1 MRGFVV
7 LCFCESVSLLCWSPP
22 YCCCVRVARG
32 GYEGCPHPLGMG
44 MLLLALCCA
53 CARAR
58 VRVCACC
65 IAVWPAC
72 RLRALGALGRAR
84 LCSGMLGR
92 AVCCYMRR
100 AIVVLSLGVCPLRV
114 VPRVR
119 ACACARVRALRVR
132 SAATC
137 ARPEGAQRGARWL
150 RCYSCVFSFVCPF
163 CGANRLLYGAVATW
177 LVVWVPD
184 RDLEDTGP
192 SGHGWLPCVVACT
205 LLRAWHSLFCSRAR
219 FACRYFCFITLVA
232 VIPAVLSRAGVRG
245 MCPSYCLF
253 PVASW
258 RGVFLS
264 FPRPSMGAR
273 VVCASAVFW
282 SRGMETTGVVCCAGD
297 ATLWVCAG
305 AQPMFWLCLSV
316 PRGTVFGFVGAA
328 VAACLQGGWV
338 HLASWRVLSWV

>member
-1 MRGFVV
+1 M
-7 LCFCESVSLLCWSPP
+7 
-22 YCCCVRVARG
+22 
-32 GYEGCPHPLGMG
+32 
-44 MLLLALCCA
+44 
-53 CARAR
+53 
-58 VRVCACC
+58 
-65 IAVWPAC
+65 
-72 RLRALGALGRAR
+72 
-84 LCSGMLGR
+84 
-92 AVCCYMRR
+92 
-100 AIVVLSLGVCPLRV
+100 
-114 VPRVR
+114 
-119 ACACARVRALRVR
+119 
-132 SAATC
+132 
-137 ARPEGAQRGARWL
+137 